1 MKRIGIIGG
10 GITGLAAANRLTEL
24 SKVNFHPLQI
34 VILEASDRLGGV
46 IQTEHRDGFLL
57 EHGPDSFLSEKP
69 ETVDLARRLGLE
81 SHLQETTTEH
91 RRSFIVNRNRLV
103 ALPSGF
109 NLLAPSKLWPFVT
122 SDLLSWRGKARMAL
136 ELLLPK
142 GEMNGDESLA
152 SFVRRRFGREA
163 LERIA
168 QPMIGG
174 IYTAD
179 PEQLSIGSTMPRFLE
194 MERNDRS
201 LIMSLRKQ
209 ARKKPL
215 TAEASGA
222 RYSLFL
228 TFDRGMQILVDRV
241 AAQLPSAAVQ
251 LNTRVVSLS
260 RSPDSEGWITRDSS
274 GNNQSFDA
282 VCVTLTAPVAAKL
295 VNEASDKL
303 AHELSSIPHAST
315 ATINLAYN
323 RDDIPHRL
331 DGFGFVVPFIEKRSL
346 LACTFSSVKFAGRA
360 PQGKVLLRAFVGGAL
375 QPEMFALD
383 EQEMLDHVLQ
393 DLRELL
399 GVEAKPLFSRV
410 AKWPGSMP
418 QYHVG
423 HLDRI
428 KRIEN
433 LAQHLPNFAIAGN
446 AYTGAG
452 ISDCIREG
460 ERAAGESWISAYRQR
475 NPA

>member
-1 MKRIGIIGG
+1 
-10 GITGLAAANRLTEL
+10 
-24 SKVNFHPLQI
+24 
-34 VILEASDRLGGV
+34 
-46 IQTEHRDGFLL
+46 
-57 EHGPDSFLSEKP
+57 
-69 ETVDLARRLGLE
+69 
-81 SHLQETTTEH
+81 
-91 RRSFIVNRNRLV
+91 
-103 ALPSGF
+103 
-109 NLLAPSKLWPFVT
+109 
-122 SDLLSWRGKARMAL
+122 
-136 ELLLPK
+136 
-142 GEMNGDESLA
+142 
-152 SFVRRRFGREA
+152 
-163 LERIA
+163 
-168 QPMIGG
+168 
-174 IYTAD
+174 
-179 PEQLSIGSTMPRFLE
+179 
-194 MERNDRS
+194 
-201 LIMSLRKQ
+201 
-209 ARKKPL
+209 
-215 TAEASGA
+215 
-222 RYSLFL
+222 
-228 TFDRGMQILVDRV
+228 
-241 AAQLPSAAVQ
+241 
-251 LNTRVVSLS
+251 
-260 RSPDSEGWITRDSS
+260 
-274 GNNQSFDA
+274 
-282 VCVTLTAPVAAKL
+282 

-410 AKWPGSMP
+410 VKWPGSMP
-418 QYHVG
+418 QYDVG

-433 LAQHLPNFAIAGN
+433 LAQHLPNFSIAGN

-460 ERAAGESWISAYRQR
+460 ERAAGESWISAYRQQ